1 MDAKALKALEVMKSC
16 HDFNSIVTEGSLAV
30 IRERYNILE
39 YTLHAPLP
47 GQCPYSK
54 GSLGF
59 SVSVDALEA
68 GLRLSLHP
76 IIEECLKGGIRLGR
90 VVEGDH
96 VLFSGDPRLTELWL
110 VEAGLSP
117 TPWGMHFTPLC
128 LKSRM
133 NDTYCSLVDA
143 YKQVKDLRAR
153 GRKMEDDLLKA
164 VWKLEMLPE
173 EGGGG
178 VQGDDWVQ
186 AGNPTDHPGLI

>member
-16 HDFNSIVTEGSLAV
+16 NDFNSIVTEGSLIV

-39 YTLHAPLP
+39 EYTLHASLP

-59 SVSVDALEA
+59 SMSVDALEA
-68 GLRLSLHP
+68 GLRLPFHP
-76 IIEECLKGGIRLGR
+76 IIEECLKWRRI
-90 VVEGDH
+90 
-96 VLFSGDPRLTELWL
+96 SPNASNQEL
-110 VEAGLSP
+110 
-117 TPWGMHFTPLC
+117 
-128 LKSRM
+128 

-143 YKQVKDLRAR
+143 YKQVQDLRAR

-164 VWKLEMLPE
+164 IWELEMLPV

-178 VQGDDWVQ
+178 VQGDGWVQ